1 MRHPVL
7 VVCEMLE
14 DEIRCITEKHRLSI
28 PTIWV
33 DRGLHD
39 YPVRLHRRLAEI
51 IAELDGFEYD
61 GILLGFMLCGNALD
75 GIRAGNLPIIF
86 PRFHDC
92 IDMQL
97 SQPRDPYAFY
107 LTAGWLKGSV
117 SLLNTYEQAVL
128 QYGEKKAK
136 KFLDLSLKNYKSLTM
151 IDTGAYPCE
160 ETLAI
165 PQKLSALCGLPLTRC
180 SGNYTVLE
188 KLLCG
193 VWDEQFCTLHPH
205 ETLSAAGIFL

>member
-7 VVCEMLE
+7 VACEMLE
-14 DEIRCITEKHRLSI
+14 DEIHCIEEKHQIEL
-28 PTIWV
+28 PAIWV

-39 YPVRLHRRLAEI
+39 YPARLRQRLTEI
-51 IAELDGFEYD
+51 IEEQDHSEYD

-75 GIRAGNLPIIF
+75 GIKAGNIPIVF

-107 LTAGWLKGSV
+107 LTAGWLKGPV
-117 SLLNTYEQAVL
+117 SLMNIYEQAAQ

-151 IDTGAYPCE
+151 IDTGAYPYE
-160 ETLAI
+160 ETLKI
-165 PQKLSALCGLPLTRC
+165 PQKLSKICGLPLMRC

-193 VWDEQFCTLHPH
+193 EWDEQFHLLRPH
-205 ETLSAAGIFL
+205 DTFSAIDVFF